1 VATAPALQA
10 AREQHRG
17 ITAVTLAPAS
27 AVAPK
32 ARAVSR
38 LALSYAPR
46 MASDPTRARRVRRL
60 RDRRGRGLRGR
71 LTPPEVPLSR
81 TRADQFDDVV
91 REAVA
96 HLDERWSAE
105 LAEVEFVVDEVP
117 PPEPPPDGDDD
128 GDQINLESEP
138 EQVRL
143 SRLMPASGSGR
154 NTRPPQIVLYRRPL
168 ELRALDQDDLAELV
182 LDVLIHEVA
191 DLLGV
196 GPEVIDPE
204 GHGDSDYDD

>member
-1 VATAPALQA
+1 
-10 AREQHRG
+10 
-17 ITAVTLAPAS
+17 
-27 AVAPK
+27 
-32 ARAVSR
+32 VSR
-38 LALSYAPR
+38 GGRLSYAAR
-46 MASDPTRARRVRRL
+46 MAPEPTRARRARRL

-71 LTPPEVPLSR
+71 LTPPDVPLSR
-81 TRADQFDDVV
+81 SRADQFDDVV

-96 HLDERWSAE
+96 HLDHRWSAE

-117 PPEPPPDGDDD
+117 PPEPGTGGEAEDDPLD
-128 GDQINLESEP
+128 LTS

-168 ELRALDQDDLAELV
+168 ELRALDPDDLAELV

-204 GHGDSDYDD
+204 GHGDADYDD

>member
-1 VATAPALQA
+1 MAP
-10 AREQHRG
+10 
-17 ITAVTLAPAS
+17 
-27 AVAPK
+27 
-32 ARAVSR
+32 
-38 LALSYAPR
+38 
-46 MASDPTRARRVRRL
+46 DPTRARRARRL
-60 RDRRGRGLRGR
+60 RDRRGRGLRGV
-71 LTPPEVPLSR
+71 LAPVGVPLNRS
-81 TRADQFDDVV
+81 RADQFDDVV

-96 HLDERWSAE
+96 HLDHRWSAE

-117 PPEPPPDGDDD
+117 PTEALEQPTADDVPPESVDLAESDEEDPGLDG
-128 GDQINLESEP
+128 L
-138 EQVRL
+138 VRL
-143 SRLMPASGSGR
+143 SRLLPASGSGR

-204 GHGDSDYDD
+204 GHGDVDYDD

>member
-1 VATAPALQA
+1 
-10 AREQHRG
+10 
-17 ITAVTLAPAS
+17 
-27 AVAPK
+27 
-32 ARAVSR
+32 
-38 LALSYAPR
+38 
-46 MASDPTRARRVRRL
+46 
-60 RDRRGRGLRGR
+60 LRGR
-71 LTPPEVPLSR
+71 LAPPEVPISK
-81 TRADQFDDVV
+81 TKADEFDEVV

-96 HLDERWSAE
+96 HLDQRWSAE

-117 PPEPPPDGDDD
+117 PPEPEAGEDGEDAYDPIA
-128 GDQINLESEP
+128 G
-138 EQVRL
+138 QVRL

-168 ELRALDQDDLAELV
+168 ELRSLDPDDLAELV

-204 GHGDSDYDD
+204 GHGDADYDE

>member
-1 VATAPALQA
+1 MAP
-10 AREQHRG
+10 
-17 ITAVTLAPAS
+17 
-27 AVAPK
+27 
-32 ARAVSR
+32 
-38 LALSYAPR
+38 
-46 MASDPTRARRVRRL
+46 DPTRARRVRRL

-81 TRADQFDDVV
+81 TRADQFDDIV

-96 HLDERWSAE
+96 HLDHRWSAE

-117 PPEPPPDGDDD
+117 PPEPVPDEAGPDGTDGTAGPDGRDDA
-128 GDQINLESEP
+128 GAEP
-138 EQVRL
+138 DSAPPQVRL
-143 SRLMPASGSGR
+143 SRLLPASGSGHH
-154 NTRPPQIVLYRRPL
+154 TRPPQIVLYRRPL
-168 ELRALDQDDLAELV
+168 ELRAIDQDDLAELV

-196 GPEVIDPE
+196 GPDVIDPE

>member
-1 VATAPALQA
+1 
-10 AREQHRG
+10 
-17 ITAVTLAPAS
+17 
-27 AVAPK
+27 
-32 ARAVSR
+32 
-38 LALSYAPR
+38 
-46 MASDPTRARRVRRL
+46 M
-60 RDRRGRGLRGR
+60 
-71 LTPPEVPLSR
+71 
-81 TRADQFDDVV
+81 V

-96 HLDERWSAE
+96 HLDHRWATE

-117 PPEPPPDGDDD
+117 PPEPEMDDEAEGGDP
-128 GDQINLESEP
+128 LEPLS
-138 EQVRL
+138 EQVPL

-168 ELRALDQDDLAELV
+168 ELRALDPDDLAELV

-204 GHGDSDYDD
+204 GHGDADYDD

>member
-1 VATAPALQA
+1 MAP
-10 AREQHRG
+10 
-17 ITAVTLAPAS
+17 
-27 AVAPK
+27 
-32 ARAVSR
+32 
-38 LALSYAPR
+38 
-46 MASDPTRARRVRRL
+46 DPTRARRVRRL

-117 PPEPPPDGDDD
+117 PPEAPPEDDD
-128 GDQINLESEP
+128 DDQINLESEP

-204 GHGDSDYDD
+204 GHGDSDYDE